1 MIEITEWRQED
12 LVAIRSFIEQLQ
24 EHERSLVPM
33 LKPGCE
39 ISADY
44 LQKLLSQIEACNGL
58 MLVARTANSS
68 NLCNPVGFICAWM
81 TQDDDELLKDEARA
95 YAYISDI
102 FVAPAYRQNG
112 IASQLLTKVEELLIN
127 RGAKQIRLC
136 SKSANSHALQCY
148 DRNGYSAYE
157 TILTKQI
164 G

>member
-1 MIEITEWRQED
+1 MIIITEWRQDD

-44 LQKLLSQIEACNGL
+44 LQKLLSKIESCNGL
-58 MLVARTANSS
+58 MLVARNAKAA
-68 NLCNPVGFICAWM
+68 NPVGFICAWM
-81 TQDDDELLKDEARA
+81 AHDDDQLIQEEARA

-102 FVAPAYRQNG
+102 FVAPDYRQNG
-112 IASQLLTKVEELLIN
+112 IASKLLREVEQLMIN
-127 RGAKQIRLC
+127 RGAKQMRLC
-136 SKSANSHALQCY
+136 SKSANRHALQCY

-157 TILTKQI
+157 TTLTKRI

>member
-1 MIEITEWRQED
+1 MIKITEWRQDD

-44 LQKLLSQIEACNGL
+44 LQKLLNKIEACNGL
-58 MLVARTANSS
+58 MLVARTTNPANS
-68 NLCNPVGFICAWM
+68 VGFICSWM
-81 TQDDDELLKDEARA
+81 AHDDDELLKEEARA

-102 FVAPAYRQNG
+102 FVEPNYRQNG
-112 IASQLLTKVEELLIN
+112 IASKLLQEVEQLMIK

>member
-1 MIEITEWRQED
+1 MIIITEWRQDD

-44 LQKLLSQIEACNGL
+44 LQKLLSKIESCNGL
-58 MLVARTANSS
+58 LLVARTAKPS
-68 NLCNPVGFICAWM
+68 NPVGFICAWM
-81 TQDDDELLKDEARA
+81 THDDDELIKDEARA

-102 FVAPAYRQNG
+102 FVEADYRQNG
-112 IASQLLTKVEELLIN
+112 IASQLLQEVEQLMIN
-127 RGAKQIRLC
+127 RGARQLRLC
-136 SKSANSHALQCY
+136 SKSANRQALQCY